1 FADMPTMQVSMET
14 IFNGDVDMFFVREP
28 DDVNALLQRD
38 IPVYVNMT
46 AASNAGIINAA
57 PGRAGSDP
65 RVRKAMQLA
74 VDPAVLSRR
83 AYGDPAFGEST
94 LFPGYSRWHTD
105 VTAPQPDPEQAR
117 ELVAAAKADG
127 FNGEIVTIN
136 APDQAKQQQAIAL
149 EAQLEAVGFDV
160 ETKIMPTIADQI
172 RVIAAEQDYDL
183 GAFGVNLREPD
194 PFPKMFEAMHG
205 DGKQTYGMYTSPEMD
220 ALIEQFQVATDH
232 DEQMRLMAD
241 IQKQV
246 NEDVPFLTYG
256 YYAEYIGWQ
265 KNVHGIEGSSNSMV
279 SFADAWKS

>member
-1 FADMPTMQVSMET
+1 YTLNKTWPEFSFLLTSGPGMIVAPSAGPVGDGFTPIGAGPFTLGDWKQGTSLTLTARPDYWDGAPHLEKVEFAYMPTMQVSMET
-14 IFNGDVDMFFVREP
+14 MFNGDVDMVFVREP

-38 IPVYVNMT
+38 IPGYVNMT

-149 EAQLEAVGFDV
+149 EAQLEA
-160 ETKIMPTIADQI
+160 
-172 RVIAAEQDYDL
+172 
-183 GAFGVNLREPD
+183 
-194 PFPKMFEAMHG
+194 
-205 DGKQTYGMYTSPEMD
+205 
-220 ALIEQFQVATDH
+220 
-232 DEQMRLMAD
+232 
-241 IQKQV
+241 
-246 NEDVPFLTYG
+246 
-256 YYAEYIGWQ
+256 
-265 KNVHGIEGSSNSMV
+265 
-279 SFADAWKS
+279 